1 MASPHHIVIVG
12 GGAGGL
18 ELATRLGDRL
28 GRRGRAAVT
37 LVDRSPTH
45 LWKPLLHEVAAGS
58 LDIHTHQL
66 DYLAQARWHRFT
78 FAQGALEGLDR
89 WKKEIAV
96 APVLDED
103 GTEVIPRR
111 TIRYDT
117 LVIAIGSVSN
127 SFDVPGVMEHAFLL
141 DSPEQAD
148 RLHRKVVSA
157 CLQANY
163 RGGDQR
169 DGRLDVVIVGGGAT
183 GVELAAELHNTT
195 RVLAGYGLE
204 NIDPDRYVRLTLLNA
219 DPRILAV
226 LPQRIS
232 EATTAV
238 LRSLGVEVR
247 NSAQVTEVT
256 ASAVR
261 TKGGGTFPADIAVW
275 AAGIKCAE
283 VLRGLADLETN
294 RLNQLVVTETLQ
306 TTRDPDV
313 FAIGDCASCPW
324 PGHPGPVPPR
334 AQAAH
339 QQASHLVRM
348 MDRRLRGK
356 ALAPFRYRDFGSLV
370 SLGEYST
377 VGTLM
382 GFISGKSM
390 RVEGAFARL
399 MYISLYKRHLLAL
412 HGFVG
417 VALDTLARLLKRS
430 TEPQVKLH

>member
-28 GRRGRAAVT
+28 GRARRAAVT
-37 LVDRSPTH
+37 LVDRAATH

-58 LDIHTHQL
+58 LDRNTNEL

-89 WKKEIAV
+89 WKREIAV
-96 APVLDED
+96 AAVRDET
-103 GTEVIPRR
+103 GAEVIPQR

-117 LVIAIGSVSN
+117 LVLALGSVSN
-127 SFDVPGVMEHAFLL
+127 SFGVPGVAEHAFLL

-148 RLHRKVVSA
+148 RLHRRVVSA

-163 RGGDQR
+163 RGGER
-169 DGRLDVVIVGGGAT
+169 GDGKLEIVIVGGGAT

-204 NIDPDRYVRLTLLNA
+204 NIDPDRFLRLALVNA
-219 DPRILAV
+219 DPRILAA
-226 LPQRIS
+226 LPERIS
-232 EATTAV
+232 QATKGI
-238 LRSLGVEVR
+238 LESLGVDVR
-247 NSAQVTEVT
+247 DGEQVTEVT
-256 ASAVR
+256 ASEVR
-261 TKGGGTFPADIAVW
+261 TKSGRAFPADIAIW
-275 AAGIKCAE
+275 AAGIKCAD
-283 VLRGLADLETN
+283 VLRNLGDLETN
-294 RLNQLVVTETLQ
+294 RLNQLVVLETLQ

-313 FAIGDCASCPW
+313 FALGDCAACPW
-324 PGHPGPVPPR
+324 PGHPGTVPPR

-348 MDRRLRGK
+348 MERRLRGE

-382 GFISGKSM
+382 GFLSGKSL
-390 RVEGAFARL
+390 RVEGWFARL
-399 MYISLYKRHLLAL
+399 MYISLYKLHLLAL

-417 VALDTLARLLKRS
+417 VALDTLARFIKRG